1 MSASFFA
8 GVVEGFYGRPW
19 TPAQRHRLFGWMRD
33 WGLSTYFYTPKDDL
47 KHRTR
52 WRLRYTAGEAV
63 ELRRLV
69 SDARRHGLD
78 FICGIGPGLDVEH
91 SSPRD
96 VRVLQRK
103 AEQMLELGVRHFAL
117 LFDDIA
123 PKLSP
128 ADAAKFHSVAAAQAW
143 FTNQFFAWL
152 RLRVPDA
159 RLFFC
164 PTPYCGRMCE
174 PSVKE
179 SAYLRDLGELLEPEI
194 DVFWTGP
201 EIISETISVASIR
214 ELSRLLRRPPVIW
227 DNLHAN
233 DYDLRRIYLGPYA
246 GRPAALKSV
255 TRGVVTNPNCEFEL
269 DFIPLHTLAQF
280 AVGQAASLPG
290 KPARTGRLAACP
302 TTYSSTA
309 AWQRAIEAWVPE
321 FTALAPSIVSAADVR
336 LLSDSFHLPYALG
349 PQSQRWLADFQT
361 LLAKPP
367 SEWGHTELRF
377 RAHARALQQ
386 LFDKLTALTNRDL
399 LYSLYRHLW
408 ELKEEVILLQRY
420 LDWLKTN
427 PPAGSACFSPEHRAG
442 TYRGGLVAELQRQL
456 PMTADGGFDHRG
468 KP

>member
-1 MSASFFA
+1 MNTPFFA

-19 TPAQRHRLFGWMRD
+19 STAQRHRLFGWMQQ

-52 WRLRYTAGEAV
+52 WRLRYTAKEAAG
-63 ELRRLV
+63 LGSLIG
-69 SDARRHGLD
+69 DARRHGVD
-78 FICGIGPGLDVEH
+78 FIYGIGPGLDVEH

-103 AEQMLELGVRHFAL
+103 AEQILDLGGRHFAL

-123 PKLSP
+123 PKLSA
-128 ADAAKFHSVAAAQAW
+128 ADTAKFSSIAAAQAW
-143 FTNQFFAWL
+143 FTNQFYEWL
-152 RLRVPDA
+152 KQRVPGA

-174 PSVKE
+174 PSVRE
-179 SAYLRDLGELLEPEI
+179 STYLRDLGALLDPGI

-246 GRPAALKSV
+246 GRADALKSV

-269 DFIPLHTLAQF
+269 NFIPLHTLAHF
-280 AVGQAASLPG
+280 AHA
-290 KPARTGRLAACP
+290 K
-302 TTYSSTA
+302 TYSPAA
-309 AWQRAIEAWVPE
+309 AWTQAIAAWTPE
-321 FTALAPSIVSAADVR
+321 FATPAPTRINETDVR
-336 LLSDSFHLPYALG
+336 LLSDSFHLPYATG
-349 PQSQRWLADFQT
+349 PLSRRWRADFHT
-361 LLAKPP
+361 LLTTPP
-367 SEWGHTELRF
+367 AQWGSTETRF
-377 RAHARALQQ
+377 RAHGQALQR
-386 LFDKLTALTNRDL
+386 LFDQLTALTHRDL

-408 ELKEEVILLQRY
+408 ELKEEVILLHRY

-427 PPAGSACFSPEHRAG
+427 PAPDAACFSAEHRAG
-442 TYRGGLVAELQRQL
+442 TYRGGLVAELQRQV
-456 PMTADGGFDHRG
+456 PMRRDGGFGR
-468 KP
+468 PT